1 MRTALAACWISAC
14 VALGPSRAR
23 AQEFFVT
30 PELDFWGEGGAG
42 RAPARPAA
50 AGGEGRHPVR
60 KIDERPFRWEDYADP
75 SNEAFWDDGGDYIP
89 PRPLRVAAAN
99 PTPENIANLLRWQR
113 RKLEAISQVQA
124 EVARQMATDPDA
136 TAPAPDPIA
145 GFVRPTS
152 GAPTAAAVG
161 GAAAEGG
168 GGVAPIEWAQ
178 VSLVL
183 FYSASCPHCRASVAT
198 VQELERRGAT
208 VIPVQVDW
216 EENAP
221 LFPGSAHYTAELAE
235 VQPVDS
241 VPTWVAS
248 YAGNKATMQGR
259 VTVESIEKT
268 LKLSQVQA
276 QLNQQ

>member
-1 MRTALAACWISAC
+1 MN
-14 VALGPSRAR
+14 
-23 AQEFFVT
+23 
-30 PELDFWGEGGAG
+30 PELDYWGEGAPG
-42 RAPARPAA
+42 RAPARRASAGAA
-50 AGGEGRHPVR
+50 DSHPVR
-60 KIDERPFRWEDYADP
+60 KIDERPFRWEDYQDP
-75 SNEAFWDDGGDYIP
+75 SSEAFWDDGGDYIP

-113 RKLEAISQVQA
+113 RKLETIAQVQA
-124 EVARQMATDPDA
+124 EVMRQVASDPEA
-136 TAPAPDPIA
+136 SAAPPAPLA
-145 GFVRPTS
+145 GFQRPAS
-152 GAPTAAAVG
+152 GAPAGTAA
-161 GAAAEGG
+161 GAAAGDVAG
-168 GGVAPIEWAQ
+168 AVAPIEWPQ

-183 FYSASCPHCRASVAT
+183 FYSASCPHCQASVAT
-198 VQELERRGAT
+198 VHELERRGAT

-221 LFPGSAHYTAELAE
+221 LFPGSARYTAELADA
-235 VQPVDS
+235 QPVDS

-276 QLNQQ
+276 QLNQP